1 MAKPVTKLKSIE
13 DTAIKLFASKGIK
26 EVTIKD
32 IAREAG
38 CSEGALYRHYIG
50 KGEMTW
56 VLYSR
61 EVEKFG
67 AKLKDVLKDKKDFS
81 EHLKSAVELFYSFF
95 DEDPLTFAFILLSE
109 HTFPLEKK
117 VDPKLNPYNL
127 VFEFIK
133 EGAKKGELNIE
144 DPELGAAMV
153 LGLVLQPATLR
164 ATGRLKGQM
173 RKKTYQVVQAC
184 LKVLNAED
192 KKSATNAKRLPLA
205 FRPELFDKTQPRRHK
220 G

>member
-26 EVTIKD
+26 PVTIKD
-32 IAREAG
+32 IAKEAG

-50 KGEMTW
+50 KEEMTW
-56 VLYSR
+56 ELYSR

-67 AKLKDVLKDKKDFS
+67 ATLKGVLKGQEDFPAR
-81 EHLKSAVELFYSFF
+81 LKSAIELFYSFF
-95 DEDPLTFAFILLSE
+95 DEDPYTFAFILLSE
-109 HTFPLEKK
+109 HNFPIEKK
-117 VDPKLNPYNL
+117 VNPKLSPYNL

-133 EGAKKGELNIE
+133 KGAKKEALNIQ
-144 DPELGAAMV
+144 DPELSAAMV

-164 ATGRLKGQM
+164 AIGRLKGQM

-184 LKVLNAED
+184 LRVLKAED
-192 KKSATNAKRLPLA
+192 KHSSTKAIKRRRA
-205 FRPELFDKTQPRRHK
+205 VRP
-220 G
+220 